1 MKKTILSLFILATLG
16 ITSCSSDSDSDASTN
31 PNDLLVVVFKAT
43 GDGTNI
49 ENFARDKEGTK
60 VLSLDGQ
67 SNSVS
72 LTEVTI
78 TKNGTNSNLSFT
90 INGRNVTTKNNTPVG
105 EYTISYK
112 ITNGSTTTDL
122 TTQDFTVFHN
132 ENKTFDNVQA
142 TIYQFLTNL
151 LDGTVNPSNS
161 QSPELVDGVSS
172 FTSRTITLNGVP
184 YQFLI
189 GSRLYQLSL
198 ESPTNSAYNFP
209 NTSGTNEWK
218 ICKLSLSTNI
228 SNFLL
233 PTEVINKS
241 VRTKT
246 YNQIIN
252 NQITR
257 SITFYELRVDNDW
270 DTSTNYIEVPENTP
284 NPNNGTNNVVVFGR
298 DQI

>member
-16 ITSCSSDSDSDASTN
+16 ITSCSSDSDSEASTN
-31 PNDLLVVVFKAT
+31 PNDLLVVAFKAT

-78 TKNGTNSNLSFT
+78 TKNGTNLNSSFT

-112 ITNGSTTTDL
+112 ITNGSTTTEL
-122 TTQDFTVFHN
+122 TTQTFTVYYA
-132 ENKTFDNVQA
+132 EDKTFDGVQA
-142 TIYQFLTNL
+142 TVYQFRSDG
-151 LDGTVNPSNS
+151 LDGTVNPSNHPL
-161 QSPELVDGVSS
+161 PELVDGVSS
-172 FTSRTITLNGVP
+172 VINFTLTLNDIP

-198 ESPTNSAYNFP
+198 ENPMDEAGYAFWETMNPGAWY
-209 NTSGTNEWK
+209 

-228 SNFLL
+228 SDFLL
-233 PTEVINKS
+233 PSEIINKS

-246 YNQIIN
+246 YNKFSSNTVIE
-252 NQITR
+252 R
-257 SITFYELRVDNDW
+257 SITFYELRINNDA
-270 DTSTNYIEVPENTP
+270 DYQDVPENTP
-284 NPNNGTNNVVVFGR
+284 LPNNGTNDEVVFGR
-298 DQI
+298 DII

>member
-16 ITSCSSDSDSDASTN
+16 ITSCSSDSDSEASTN
-31 PNDLLVVVFKAT
+31 PNDLVVVAFKAT

-78 TKNGTNSNLSFT
+78 TKNGTNLNSSFT

-112 ITNGSTTTDL
+112 ITNGSTTTEL
-122 TTQDFTVFHN
+122 STQTFTVYYA
-132 ENKTFDNVQA
+132 EDKTFDGVQA
-142 TIYQFLTNL
+142 TVYQFRSDG
-151 LDGTVNPSNS
+151 LDGTVNPSNHPL
-161 QSPELVDGVSS
+161 PELVDGVSS
-172 FTSRTITLNGVP
+172 VINFTLTLNDIP

-198 ESPTNSAYNFP
+198 ENPMDEAGYAFWETMNPGAWY
-209 NTSGTNEWK
+209 

-228 SNFLL
+228 SDFLL
-233 PTEVINKS
+233 PSEIINKS

-246 YNQIIN
+246 YNKFSSNTVIE
-252 NQITR
+252 R
-257 SITFYELRVDNDW
+257 SITFYELRINNDA
-270 DTSTNYIEVPENTP
+270 DYQDVPENTP
-284 NPNNGTNNVVVFGR
+284 LPNNGTNDEVVFGR
-298 DQI
+298 DII

>member
-16 ITSCSSDSDSDASTN
+16 ITSCSSDSDSDSSTS
-31 PNDLLVVVFKAT
+31 PNDLLVVALKAT
-43 GDGTNI
+43 GEGTNI

-78 TKNGTNSNLSFT
+78 TKNGTNSNSSFT

-112 ITNGSTTTDL
+112 ITNGSTTTEL
-122 TTQDFTVFHN
+122 STQTFTVYYA
-132 ENKTFDNVQA
+132 EDKTFDGVQA
-142 TIYQFLTNL
+142 TVYQFRSDG
-151 LDGTVNPSNS
+151 LDGTVNPSNHPL
-161 QSPELVDGVSS
+161 PELVDGVSS
-172 FTSRTITLNGVP
+172 VINFTLTLNDIP

-189 GSRLYQLSL
+189 ASRLYQLSL
-198 ESPTNSAYNFP
+198 ENPMDEAGYAFWETMNPGAWY
-209 NTSGTNEWK
+209 

-228 SNFLL
+228 SDFLL
-233 PTEVINKS
+233 PSEIINKS

-246 YNQIIN
+246 YNKFSSNTVIE
-252 NQITR
+252 R
-257 SITFYELRVDNDW
+257 SITFYELRINNDA
-270 DTSTNYIEVPENTP
+270 DYQDVPENTP
-284 NPNNGTNNVVVFGR
+284 LPNNGTNDEVVFGR
-298 DQI
+298 DII

>member
-16 ITSCSSDSDSDASTN
+16 ITSCSSDSDSDSSTS
-31 PNDLLVVVFKAT
+31 PNDLLVVALKAT
-43 GDGTNI
+43 GEGTNI

-78 TKNGTNSNLSFT
+78 TKNGTNSNSSFT

-112 ITNGSTTTDL
+112 ITNGSTTTEL
-122 TTQDFTVFHN
+122 STQTFTVYYA
-132 ENKTFDNVQA
+132 EDKTFDGVQA
-142 TIYQFLTNL
+142 TVYQFRSDG
-151 LDGTVNPSNS
+151 LDGTVNPSNHPL
-161 QSPELVDGVSS
+161 PELVDGVSS
-172 FTSRTITLNGVP
+172 VINFTLTLNDIP

-198 ESPTNSAYNFP
+198 ENPMDEAGYAFWETMNPGAWY
-209 NTSGTNEWK
+209 

-228 SNFLL
+228 SDFLL
-233 PTEVINKS
+233 PSEIINKS

-246 YNQIIN
+246 YNKFSSNTVIE
-252 NQITR
+252 R
-257 SITFYELRVDNDW
+257 SITFYELRINNDA
-270 DTSTNYIEVPENTP
+270 DYQDVPENTP
-284 NPNNGTNNVVVFGR
+284 LPNNGTNDEVVFGR
-298 DQI
+298 DII

>member
-16 ITSCSSDSDSDASTN
+16 ITGCSSDSNSDASTN
-31 PNDLLVVVFKAT
+31 PNDLVVVAFKAI
-43 GDGTNI
+43 GEGTNI

-78 TKNGTNSNLSFT
+78 TKNGTNSNSSFT

-112 ITNGSTTTDL
+112 ITNGSTTTEL
-122 TTQDFTVFHN
+122 STQTFTVYYA
-132 ENKTFDNVQA
+132 EDKTFDGVQA
-142 TIYQFLTNL
+142 TVYQFRSNG
-151 LDGTVNPSNS
+151 LDGTVNPSNHPL
-161 QSPELVDGVSS
+161 PELVDGVSS
-172 FTSRTITLNGVP
+172 VINFTLTLNDIP

-198 ESPTNSAYNFP
+198 ENPMDEAGYAFWETMNPGAWY
-209 NTSGTNEWK
+209 

-228 SNFLL
+228 SDFLL
-233 PTEVINKS
+233 PSEIINKS

-246 YNQIIN
+246 YNKFSSNTVIE
-252 NQITR
+252 R
-257 SITFYELRVDNDW
+257 SITFYELRINNDA
-270 DTSTNYIEVPENTP
+270 DYQDVPENTP
-284 NPNNGTNNVVVFGR
+284 LPNNGTNDEVVFGR
-298 DQI
+298 DII

>member
-16 ITSCSSDSDSDASTN
+16 ITSCSSDSNSEASTN
-31 PNDLLVVVFKAT
+31 PNDLVVVAFKAT
-43 GDGTNI
+43 GEGTNI

-72 LTEVTI
+72 FTEVTI
-78 TKNGTNSNLSFT
+78 TKNGTNSNSSFT

-112 ITNGSTTTDL
+112 ITNGSTTTEL
-122 TTQDFTVFHN
+122 TTQTFTVYYA
-132 ENKTFDNVQA
+132 EDKTFDGVQA
-142 TIYQFLTNL
+142 TVYQFRSDG
-151 LDGTVNPSNS
+151 LDGTVNPSNHPL
-161 QSPELVDGVSS
+161 PELVDGVSS
-172 FTSRTITLNGVP
+172 VINFTLTLNDIP

-198 ESPTNSAYNFP
+198 ENPMDEAGYAFWETMNPGAWY
-209 NTSGTNEWK
+209 

-228 SNFLL
+228 SDFLL
-233 PTEVINKS
+233 PSEIINKS

-246 YNQIIN
+246 YNKFSSNTVIE
-252 NQITR
+252 R
-257 SITFYELRVDNDW
+257 SITFYELRINNDA
-270 DTSTNYIEVPENTP
+270 DYQDVPENTP
-284 NPNNGTNNVVVFGR
+284 LPNNGTNDQVVFGR
-298 DQI
+298 DII

>member
-16 ITSCSSDSDSDASTN
+16 ITSCSSDSDSEASTN
-31 PNDLLVVVFKAT
+31 PNDLLVVAFKAT

-78 TKNGTNSNLSFT
+78 TKNGTNLNSSFT

-112 ITNGSTTTDL
+112 ITNGSTTTEL
-122 TTQDFTVFHN
+122 STQTFTVYYA
-132 ENKTFDNVQA
+132 EDKTFDGVQA
-142 TIYQFLTNL
+142 TVYQFRSDG
-151 LDGTVNPSNS
+151 LDGTVNPSNHPL
-161 QSPELVDGVSS
+161 PELVDGVSS
-172 FTSRTITLNGVP
+172 VINFTLTLNDIP

-198 ESPTNSAYNFP
+198 ENPMDEAGYAFWETMNPGAWY
-209 NTSGTNEWK
+209 

-228 SNFLL
+228 SDFLL
-233 PTEVINKS
+233 PSEIINKS

-246 YNQIIN
+246 YNKFSSNTVIE
-252 NQITR
+252 R
-257 SITFYELRVDNDW
+257 SITFYELRINNDA
-270 DTSTNYIEVPENTP
+270 DYQDVPENTP
-284 NPNNGTNNVVVFGR
+284 LPNNGTNDEVVFGR
-298 DQI
+298 DII

>member
-16 ITSCSSDSDSDASTN
+16 ITSCSSDSNSEASTN
-31 PNDLLVVVFKAT
+31 PNDLVVVAFKAT

-78 TKNGTNSNLSFT
+78 TKNGTNLNSSFT

-112 ITNGSTTTDL
+112 ITNGSTTTEL
-122 TTQDFTVFHN
+122 TTQTFTVYYA
-132 ENKTFDNVQA
+132 EDKTFDGVQA
-142 TIYQFLTNL
+142 TVYQFRSDG
-151 LDGTVNPSNS
+151 LDGTVNPSNHPL
-161 QSPELVDGVSS
+161 PELVDGVSS
-172 FTSRTITLNGVP
+172 VINFTLTLNDIP

-198 ESPTNSAYNFP
+198 ENPMDEAGYAFWETMNPGAWY
-209 NTSGTNEWK
+209 

-228 SNFLL
+228 SDFLL
-233 PTEVINKS
+233 PSEIINKS

-246 YNQIIN
+246 YNKFSSNTVIE
-252 NQITR
+252 R
-257 SITFYELRVDNDW
+257 SITFYELRINNDA
-270 DTSTNYIEVPENTP
+270 DYQDVPENTP
-284 NPNNGTNNVVVFGR
+284 LPNNGTNDQVVFGR
-298 DQI
+298 DII

>member
-16 ITSCSSDSDSDASTN
+16 ITSCSSDSNSEASTN
-31 PNDLLVVVFKAT
+31 PNDLVVVAFKAT
-43 GDGTNI
+43 GEGTNI

-78 TKNGTNSNLSFT
+78 TKNGTNSNSSFT

-112 ITNGSTTTDL
+112 ITNGSTTTEL
-122 TTQDFTVFHN
+122 STQTFTVYYA
-132 ENKTFDNVQA
+132 EDKTFDGVQA
-142 TIYQFLTNL
+142 TVYQFRSDG
-151 LDGTVNPSNS
+151 LDGTVNPSNHPL
-161 QSPELVDGVSS
+161 PELVDGVSS
-172 FTSRTITLNGVP
+172 VINFTLTLNDIP

-198 ESPTNSAYNFP
+198 ENPMDEAGYAFWETMNPGAWY
-209 NTSGTNEWK
+209 

-228 SNFLL
+228 SDFLL
-233 PTEVINKS
+233 PSEIINKS

-246 YNQIIN
+246 YNKFSSNTVIE
-252 NQITR
+252 R
-257 SITFYELRVDNDW
+257 SITFYELRINNDA
-270 DTSTNYIEVPENTP
+270 DYQDVPENTP
-284 NPNNGTNNVVVFGR
+284 LPNNGTNDEVVFGR
-298 DQI
+298 DII